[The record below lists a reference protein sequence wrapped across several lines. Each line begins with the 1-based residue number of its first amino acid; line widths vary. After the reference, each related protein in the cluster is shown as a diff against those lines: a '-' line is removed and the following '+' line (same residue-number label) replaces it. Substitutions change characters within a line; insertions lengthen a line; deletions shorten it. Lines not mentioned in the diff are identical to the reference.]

1 MSSTIVLLK
10 KWLKDND
17 IEMYLTLN
25 EGKPVVLL
33 KDLLELYKAKFT
45 NTWQLY
51 QKMCILTN

>member
-10 KWLKDND
+10 EWLKDND

-33 KDLLELYKAKFT
+33 KDLLEL
-45 NTWQLY
+45 
-51 QKMCILTN
+51 